1 MNPLDLAGLTALM
14 ERTEGRPEVVVGL
27 VDGPIAMNHPD
38 LTGDTIREVPGKM
51 SGTCTK
57 TNSAACLHGTFVA
70 GILCAKRGS
79 AAPALCPDCT
89 LLAYPIF
96 AETASGNTEMPSAT
110 PEDLAAAILACIE
123 AGARILNL
131 SLALT
136 QSSSKGE
143 CALGETLDHAARRG
157 VLIVAAAG
165 NQGTIGSTIITGHPW
180 VIPVAAC
187 DLRGKPV
194 NESNLGHSIGRRGL
208 RAPGDQITSLG
219 AAGPTA
225 HARRNKCRGAFCDGC
240 DRLGLVGI
248 SRRDRGPI
256 ALGLHARP
264 CWGAT
269 HGDTPIAG
277 CVGSL
282 PSPFDNPF
290 EEVNYH
296 GKGKGQRSRRWQG
309 RTVSGAP
316 PWFHKRRAGWSW
328 RRRQAYNLRRRHK
341 TLRWLRAPCRRPEPL
356 DGLHTLMRCG

>member
-14 ERTEGRPEVVVGL
+14 GRTSGRPEVLVGL

-38 LTGDTIREVPGKM
+38 LTGGTIREVPGKM

-57 TNSAACLHGTFVA
+57 TNSTACLHGTFVA

-79 AAPALCPDCT
+79 AAPAICPDCT

-110 PEDLAAAILACIE
+110 PEDLTAAILACIE

-143 CALGETLDHAARRG
+143 RALGEALDHAARQG
-157 VLIVAAAG
+157 VLVVAAAG
-165 NQGTIGSTIITGHPW
+165 NQGTIGSTVITSHSW

-219 AAGPTA
+219 AEGQSLTLGGTSVAAPFVTGAIALAWSEFPAASAAQLRWAFMHA
-225 HARRNKCRGAFCDGC
+225 HAGRRSTVTPPLLDAWAAYQVLLKTH
-240 DRLGLVGI
+240 
-248 SRRDRGPI
+248 SRR
-256 ALGLHARP
+256 
-264 CWGAT
+264 
-269 HGDTPIAG
+269 
-277 CVGSL
+277 
-282 PSPFDNPF
+282 
-290 EEVNYH
+290 
-296 GKGKGQRSRRWQG
+296 
-309 RTVSGAP
+309 
-316 PWFHKRRAGWSW
+316 
-328 RRRQAYNLRRRHK
+328 
-341 TLRWLRAPCRRPEPL
+341 
-356 DGLHTLMRCG
+356 